1 MRVINE
7 LYIVY
12 SQDVE
17 GRDCTPY
24 YFADVVDACYFAIIN
39 EGKMAY
45 GIPTVQK
52 ITQCYD
58 TDNMIRYNAGKFY
71 YELSKEEII
80 KYAAEFEV

>member
-24 YFADVVDACYFAIIN
+24 YFADVVDACYFAIVN

-45 GIPTVQK
+45 GILTVQK

-58 TDNMIRYNAGKFY
+58 THNMYRHNTDKIYC
-71 YELSKEEII
+71 ELSKEEII
-80 KYAAEFEV
+80 KYAAEFSV